1 MLSEEEAKKIK
12 EQIIK
17 QIDSWN
23 VSKEQKTQAKEQIEN
38 LKSEELEDFLIKNK
52 LIKTQAGEENQD
64 KKEEVKETAPEQ
76 CPFCLI
82 IEGKLPS
89 YKIDENKDSIAVLEI
104 NPLSKG
110 HSIAI
115 PKKHQPIEKIS
126 SKALSLSKKVAS
138 RIKTRLKAKDISIQS
153 ATAFGHGIINIIP
166 LYENEK
172 LERKK
177 AEEAELKEL
186 QEKLTARKPKTTII
200 KEKKGKQLEK
210 APVRIP

>member
-1 MLSEEEAKKIK
+1 MINEEQAKKIK
-12 EQIIK
+12 EQLTK

-23 VSKEQKTQAKEQIEN
+23 ASKEQKTQAKEQIEN
-38 LKSEELEDFLIKNK
+38 LPANELEDFLIKNK
-52 LIKTQAGEENQD
+52 LVKENQENE
-64 KKEEVKETAPEQ
+64 KESRETTPEQ

-82 IEGKLPS
+82 VEGKLPS

-110 HSIAI
+110 HSIVI

-126 SKALSLSKKVAS
+126 SSALSLSKKIVS
-138 RIKTRLKAKDISIQS
+138 RIKSKLKPKDISIQS

-186 QEKLTARKPKTTII
+186 QEKLIKKQKPKTTIM
-200 KEKKGKQLEK
+200 KEKKGKQLEQ

>member
-1 MLSEEEAKKIK
+1 MLSEEQAKKIK
-12 EQIIK
+12 EQLIK

-23 VSKEQKTQAKEQIEN
+23 ASKEQKTQAKEQIEN
-38 LKSEELEDFLIKNK
+38 LPANELEDFLVKNK
-52 LIKTQAGEENQD
+52 LVKENQ
-64 KKEEVKETAPEQ
+64 ENVGEVKETTPEQ

-82 IEGKLPS
+82 VEGKLPS

-110 HSIAI
+110 HSIVI

-126 SKALSLSKKVAS
+126 SRALSLSKKIAS
-138 RIKTRLKAKDISIQS
+138 RIKSKLKPKDISIQS

-166 LYENEK
+166 LYKNEK

-186 QEKLTARKPKTTII
+186 QEKLIKKQKPKTTIM
-200 KEKKGKQLEK
+200 KEKKSKRLEQ

>member
-1 MLSEEEAKKIK
+1 MINEEQAKKIK
-12 EQIIK
+12 EQLTK

-23 VSKEQKTQAKEQIEN
+23 ASKEQKTQAKEQIEN
-38 LKSEELEDFLIKNK
+38 LPANELEDFLIKNK
-52 LIKTQAGEENQD
+52 LVKENQENE
-64 KKEEVKETAPEQ
+64 KESRETTPEQ

-82 IEGKLPS
+82 VEGKLPS

-110 HSIAI
+110 HSIVI

-126 SKALSLSKKVAS
+126 SSALSLSKKIAS
-138 RIKTRLKAKDISIQS
+138 RIKSKLKPKDISIQS

-186 QEKLTARKPKTTII
+186 QEKLIKKQKPKTTIM
-200 KEKKGKQLEK
+200 KEKKGKQLEQ